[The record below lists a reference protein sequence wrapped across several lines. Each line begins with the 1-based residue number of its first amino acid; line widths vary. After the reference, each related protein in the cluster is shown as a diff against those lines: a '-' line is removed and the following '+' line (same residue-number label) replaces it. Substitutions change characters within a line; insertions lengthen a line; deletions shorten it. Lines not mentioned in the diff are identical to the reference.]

1 VLFRGSQPVFID
13 LLSFEK
19 RADGDPIWKPY
30 AQFTRTFLLPLL
42 AHQCW
47 GLPLADLFMTHRD
60 GLEPEA
66 AYRLCSPLQ
75 RLRPPFLGLV
85 TLPTWLAGRGQAPEA
100 HQERRVANPEKARFI
115 LDMTLRRLE
124 RALASVGPKPGRAS
138 AWSEYMDTHSYSA
151 ATFQAKEDFVR
162 QALASAQPR
171 RVLDVGANTGHFSA
185 LAAAGGAAVVAIDTD
200 ARCAGAI
207 WEKARAQSLDVL
219 PLVVNLA
226 RPTPPLGWRNRECAA
241 FLDRA
246 RGGFDCVLM
255 LAVLHHLL
263 VTERVPLAEVLE
275 LAAELTT
282 DHLVIEWV
290 GPEDAMFRQIARG
303 RDQLHAGLNHLRF
316 EQACQRHFE
325 VARSVRLGESHRWLY
340 WLRKR
345 AAKPGDSA

>member
-1 VLFRGSQPVFID
+1 
-13 LLSFEK
+13 
-19 RADGDPIWKPY
+19 
-30 AQFTRTFLLPLL
+30 
-42 AHQCW
+42 
-47 GLPLADLFMTHRD
+47 
-60 GLEPEA
+60 
-66 AYRLCSPLQ
+66 
-75 RLRPPFLGLV
+75 
-85 TLPTWLAGRGQAPEA
+85 
-100 HQERRVANPEKARFI
+100 
-115 LDMTLRRLE
+115 
-124 RALASVGPKPGRAS
+124 
-138 AWSEYMDTHSYSA
+138 MDTHSYSA

-162 QALASAQPR
+162 QALASARPR

-246 RGGFDCVLM
+246 RGSFDCVLM

-303 RDQLHAGLNHLRF
+303 RDHLHADLNHARF

-345 AAKPGDSA
+345 APEPGDSA